1 MKGIKEILI
10 FLVIGV
16 VLVIIDNLSKDNRN
30 EIPVDDQLL
39 TQLNQAFEL
48 QFDREP
54 NDIELTNLLVSWYED
69 EILYQEALS
78 KGFDLDDE
86 IVRRRL
92 IQKYK
97 DFLKTQAFNYVPAED
112 ELKSFYE
119 DNLVKYIKPF
129 NISFSHRFY
138 KRKDS
143 NQTDVFFSGITFTEV
158 SELKVNS
165 NFGPGFFQK
174 VLESTDKRISSTY
187 GWHEIYDLEIYPEK
201 IITYEDIKENVL
213 NDFMLAHNTEMYE
226 ENILKIRDK
235 YELIYND

>member
-16 VLVIIDNLSKDNRN
+16 VLVIIDNLSKDNTN

-54 NDIELTNLLVSWYED
+54 NDTELTNLLVSWYED

-92 IQKYK
+92 IQKYN
-97 DFLKTQAFNYVPAED
+97 DFLKTQAFNYVPSED

-165 NFGPGFFQK
+165 NFGSGFFQK